1 MNEEVLRVL
10 KMVEEG
16 KITAD
21 KAKDLI
27 DALNNSNRTNDSD
40 AQIVISENKNYEDK
54 FLRIK
59 VLRAEGDKVNVQ
71 LPIKI
76 IREVLKVTGKLPI
89 KTEGLDGVDIEQLMN
104 TIVTCLDNEAMGEI
118 VDVTSNKGDIEK
130 VVIE

>member
-27 DALNNSNRTNDSD
+27 DALNNSNSTNNGDT
-40 AQIVISENKNYEDK
+40 QIVMSENKSYEDK
-54 FLRIK
+54 FLKIK
-59 VLRAEGDKVNVQ
+59 VLSAEGDKVNVQ

-76 IREVLKVTGKLPI
+76 IREILKVTGKLPI
-89 KTEGLDGVDIEQLMN
+89 QTEALDAVDIEQFMN
-104 TIVTCLDNEAMGEI
+104 TIANCLDNEVMGEI
-118 VDVTSNKGDIEK
+118 VDITSNKGDIVK

>member
-16 KITAD
+16 KISAD
-21 KAKDLI
+21 KAKELI
-27 DALNNSNRTNDSD
+27 DALDGLNSASGSD
-40 AQIVISENKNYEDK
+40 TKIVLSEQKNYEDK

-59 VLRAEGDKVNVQ
+59 VLSAEGDKVNVQ

-76 IREVLKVTGKLPI
+76 IKEIIKITGKLPI
-89 KTEGLDGVDIEQLMN
+89 KTEGLDGIELEHLVN
-104 TIVTCLDNEAMGEI
+104 TIVTCLDNEVMGEI
-118 VDVTSNKGDIEK
+118 VDVTSSKGDIVK

>member
-16 KITAD
+16 KISAD
-21 KAKDLI
+21 KAKELI
-27 DALNNSNRTNDSD
+27 DALDGLNSASGSD
-40 AQIVISENKNYEDK
+40 TKIVLSEQKNYEDK

-59 VLRAEGDKVNVQ
+59 VLSAEGDKVNVQ

-76 IREVLKVTGKLPI
+76 IKEIIKITGKLPI
-89 KTEGLDGVDIEQLMN
+89 KTEGLDGIELEQLVN
-104 TIVTCLDNEAMGEI
+104 TIVTCLDNEVMGEI
-118 VDVTSNKGDIEK
+118 VDVTSSKGDIVK

>member
-16 KITAD
+16 KISAD
-21 KAKDLI
+21 KAKELI
-27 DALNNSNRTNDSD
+27 DALDGLNSASGSD
-40 AQIVISENKNYEDK
+40 TKIVLSEQKNYEDK

-59 VLRAEGDKVNVQ
+59 ILSAEGDKVNVQ

-76 IREVLKVTGKLPI
+76 IKEIIKITGKLPI
-89 KTEGLDGVDIEQLMN
+89 KTEGLDGIELEQLVN
-104 TIVTCLDNEAMGEI
+104 TIVTCLDNEVMGEI
-118 VDVTSNKGDIEK
+118 VDVTSSKGDIVK

>member
-59 VLRAEGDKVNVQ
+59 VLSAEGDKVNVQ

-76 IREVLKVTGKLPI
+76 IREVLKVTGKLLI

-118 VDVTSNKGDIEK
+118 VDVTSNKGDIVK

>member
-16 KITAD
+16 KISAD
-21 KAKDLI
+21 KAKELI
-27 DALNNSNRTNDSD
+27 DALDGLNSASVSD
-40 AQIVISENKNYEDK
+40 TKIVLSEQKNYEDK

-59 VLRAEGDKVNVQ
+59 VLSAEGDKVNVQ

-76 IREVLKVTGKLPI
+76 IKEIIKITGKLPI
-89 KTEGLDGVDIEQLMN
+89 KTEGLDGIELEQLVN
-104 TIVTCLDNEAMGEI
+104 TIVTCLDNEVMGEI
-118 VDVTSNKGDIEK
+118 VDVTSSKGDIVK

>member
-1 MNEEVLRVL
+1 MNEEVVRVL

-21 KAKDLI
+21 KAKELI
-27 DALNNSNRTNDSD
+27 DVLNNPNKTNDSD
-40 AQIVISENKNYEDK
+40 AQIVISGNKNYEDK

-59 VLRAEGDKVNVQ
+59 VLSAEGDKVNVQ

-76 IREVLKVTGKLPI
+76 IRVILTVTGKLPI

-104 TIVTCLDNEAMGEI
+104 TIVTCLDNEVMGEI
-118 VDVTSNKGDIEK
+118 VDITSSKGDIVK

>member
-40 AQIVISENKNYEDK
+40 AQIVISENK
-54 FLRIK
+54 
-59 VLRAEGDKVNVQ
+59 
-71 LPIKI
+71 
-76 IREVLKVTGKLPI
+76 
-89 KTEGLDGVDIEQLMN
+89 KTN
-104 TIVTCLDNEAMGEI
+104 F
-118 VDVTSNKGDIEK
+118 
-130 VVIE
+130 

>member
-27 DALNNSNRTNDSD
+27 DALNNSNSTNNGDT
-40 AQIVISENKNYEDK
+40 QIVMSENKSYEDK
-54 FLRIK
+54 FLKIK
-59 VLRAEGDKVNVQ
+59 VLSAEGDKVNVQ

-76 IREVLKVTGKLPI
+76 IREILKVTGKLPI
-89 KTEGLDGVDIEQLMN
+89 KTEALDGVDIEQLMN
-104 TIVTCLDNEAMGEI
+104 TIVTCLDNEVMGEI
-118 VDVTSNKGDIEK
+118 VDITSNKGDIVK

>member
-27 DALNNSNRTNDSD
+27 DALNNSNSTNNGDT
-40 AQIVISENKNYEDK
+40 QIVMSENKSYEDK

-59 VLRAEGDKVNVQ
+59 VLSAEGDKVNVQ

-76 IREVLKVTGKLPI
+76 IREILKVTGKLPI
-89 KTEGLDGVDIEQLMN
+89 KTEALDGVDIEQLMN
-104 TIVTCLDNEAMGEI
+104 TIVTCLDNEVMGEI
-118 VDVTSNKGDIEK
+118 VDITSNKGDIVK